1 MLHFYFDRWLYKTV
15 SGILLLIYI
24 LVIIGE
30 YTTFKK
36 TFYFILSNLLIF
48 MSFSK

>member
-1 MLHFYFDRWLYKTV
+1 MIHFYFDRWLYKTV
-15 SGILLLIYI
+15 SGIILLIYI

-36 TFYFILSNLLIF
+36 NILF
-48 MSFSK
+48 SFK